1 MLQSN
6 ESSPEKA
13 FSYSEIVILLP
24 PALSD
29 TSVSVS
35 FESTRQE
42 STAGS
47 GNSQAMPEFWA
58 GAKSF
63 IIIGNYQT
71 LDSNLPHL
79 EKEN

>member
-13 FSYSEIVILLP
+13 FSYNETVILLH

-35 FESTRQE
+35 FESTKWE

-47 GNSQAMPEFWA
+47 GNCQAMPEFWA
-58 GAKSF
+58 GARSF
-63 IIIGNYQT
+63 IIIGNYRN